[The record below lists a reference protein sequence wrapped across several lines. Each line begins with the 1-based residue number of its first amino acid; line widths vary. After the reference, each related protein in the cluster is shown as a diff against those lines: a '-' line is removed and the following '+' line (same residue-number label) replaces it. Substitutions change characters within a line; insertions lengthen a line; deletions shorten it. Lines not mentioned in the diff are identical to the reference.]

1 MNSWLKPV
9 RNSIALNNPFV
20 LLSVIETKGSTPCSR
35 GDKIVFAG
43 GKSIFGSIGGG
54 NLEFK
59 ALDFA
64 ENLLSDNINTIH
76 LEKYPLGATLG
87 QCCGGYVKVMFESFI
102 ETDPGSKK
110 NSSWIDTAA
119 SLIEKNQDFVIATLI
134 NKHSEK
140 EQSYQKFVYS
150 SDNNVAFSGES
161 KLSKEIL
168 NSVTSLLSSS
178 QSPTVIEFNDE
189 SGLLTEVC
197 LEKVVCSE
205 IQTVAVFGAGHISR
219 ALMPIITKLPINI
232 YWIDDRPLQFEQYQ
246 GDTSQINII
255 CDDFSLGLI
264 DLPDDAYCLVITY
277 SHQIDFD
284 ICEKIISKNKFSYL
298 GMIGSAIKGK
308 KFRDR
313 FLQKGYPEKTVDKFI
328 CPIGEKQKF
337 LKSPTAIAVTIAMDL
352 INFLEQKKQTA
363 TL

>member
-9 RNSIALNNPFV
+9 SNAISLNNAFV
-20 LLSVIETKGSTPCSR
+20 LLTVIETKGSTPCSR

-43 GKSIFGSIGGG
+43 GRSIFGSIGGG

-59 ALDFA
+59 ALGFA
-64 ENLLSDNINTIH
+64 KNLLSIKINTIH

-87 QCCGGYVKVMFESFI
+87 QCCGGYVKVMFESFV
-102 ETDPGSKK
+102 ETDSSSKK
-110 NSSWIDTAA
+110 FFSWVDTAA
-119 SLIEKNQDFVIATLI
+119 SLIEKNQDFVITTLI
-134 NKHSEK
+134 NNHSENK
-140 EQSYQKFVYS
+140 HSYQKFVYS
-150 SDNNVAFSGES
+150 NDNNVVFPSES
-161 KLSKEIL
+161 ELSKEIHDC
-168 NSVTSLLSSS
+168 VYDFMSSS
-178 QSPTVIEFNDE
+178 ESPSVIEFKDE
-189 SGLLTEVC
+189 SGILTEVC
-197 LEKVVCSE
+197 LEKVECSE
-205 IQTVAVFGAGHISR
+205 IQAVAVFGAGHISR
-219 ALMPIITKLPINI
+219 ALMSILTKLPVNI

-255 CDDFSLGLI
+255 CDDFSSGLI
-264 DLPDDAYCLVITY
+264 DLPVDSYCLVITY
-277 SHQIDFD
+277 SHQIDFE

-313 FLQKGYPEKTVDKFI
+313 FLQKGYPEKTVDKFT

>member
-1 MNSWLKPV
+1 MSSSESP
-9 RNSIALNNPFV
+9 
-20 LLSVIETKGSTPCSR
+20 SVIE
-35 GDKIVFAG
+35 
-43 GKSIFGSIGGG
+43 
-54 NLEFK
+54 FK
-59 ALDFA
+59 
-64 ENLLSDNINTIH
+64 
-76 LEKYPLGATLG
+76 
-87 QCCGGYVKVMFESFI
+87 
-102 ETDPGSKK
+102 
-110 NSSWIDTAA
+110 
-119 SLIEKNQDFVIATLI
+119 
-134 NKHSEK
+134 
-140 EQSYQKFVYS
+140 
-150 SDNNVAFSGES
+150 
-161 KLSKEIL
+161 
-168 NSVTSLLSSS
+168 
-178 QSPTVIEFNDE
+178 DE

-219 ALMPIITKLPINI
+219 ALMSIITKLPVNI

-246 GDTSQINII
+246 GDTSQINVI
-255 CDDFSLGLI
+255 CDDFSSGLI

-313 FLQKGYPEKTVDKFI
+313 FLQKGYPEKTVDKFT

-352 INFLEQKKQTA
+352 INFLEHKRQIA

>member
-9 RNSIALNNPFV
+9 SNAISLNNAFV
-20 LLSVIETKGSTPCSR
+20 LLTVIETKGSTPCSR

-43 GKSIFGSIGGG
+43 GRSIFGSIGGG

-59 ALDFA
+59 ALGFA
-64 ENLLSDNINTIH
+64 KNLLSVKINTIH

-87 QCCGGYVKVMFESFI
+87 QCCGGYVKVMFESFV
-102 ETDPGSKK
+102 ETDSSSKK
-110 NSSWIDTAA
+110 FFSWVDTAA

-140 EQSYQKFVYS
+140 EHSYQKFVYS
-150 SDNNVAFSGES
+150 NDNNIAFSSES
-161 KLSKEIL
+161 KLPKEIHG
-168 NSVTSLLSSS
+168 SVTDLMSSPE
-178 QSPTVIEFNDE
+178 SPSVIQFNDE
-189 SGLLTEVC
+189 SGLLTEIC
-197 LEKVVCSE
+197 LEKVECSE
-205 IQTVAVFGAGHISR
+205 IQAVAVFGAGHISR
-219 ALMPIITKLPINI
+219 ALMSILTKLPVNI

-255 CDDFSLGLI
+255 CDDFSSGLI
-264 DLPDDAYCLVITY
+264 DLPVDSYCLVITY
-277 SHQIDFD
+277 SHQIDFE

-313 FLQKGYPEKTVDKFI
+313 FLQKGYPEKTVDKFT

>member
-9 RNSIALNNPFV
+9 SNAISLNNAFV
-20 LLSVIETKGSTPCSR
+20 LLTVIETKGSTPCSR

-43 GKSIFGSIGGG
+43 GRSIFGSIGGG

-59 ALDFA
+59 ALGFA
-64 ENLLSDNINTIH
+64 KNLLSVKINTIH

-87 QCCGGYVKVMFESFI
+87 QCCGGYVKVMFESFV
-102 ETDPGSKK
+102 ETDSSPK
-110 NSSWIDTAA
+110 NFFSWVDTAV
-119 SLIEKNQDFVIATLI
+119 SLIEKNQDFVITTLI

-140 EQSYQKFVYS
+140 EHSYQKFIYS
-150 SDNNVAFSGES
+150 SDNNVVFSSES
-161 KLSKEIL
+161 ELSKEIHD
-168 NSVTSLLSSS
+168 SVSDLMSASEGPS
-178 QSPTVIEFNDE
+178 VIEFKDE

-205 IQTVAVFGAGHISR
+205 IQAVAVFGAGHISR
-219 ALMPIITKLPINI
+219 ALMSIITKLPINI
-232 YWIDDRPLQFEQYQ
+232 YWIDDRPLQFEQYKD
-246 GDTSQINII
+246 DTSQINII
-255 CDDFSLGLI
+255 CDDFSAGLI
-264 DLPDDAYCLVITY
+264 DLPDNAYCLVITY

-284 ICEKIISKNKFSYL
+284 ICEQIISKNKFSYL

-313 FLQKGYPEKTVDKFI
+313 FLQKGYPEKTVDKFT

-352 INFLEQKKQTA
+352 INFLEHKRQIA